1 MTPAASEAAF
11 ALEELLPYRL
21 SVVTN
26 RSSRLFAR
34 RYSEAF
40 GLSIPEWR
48 VLAVVGRF
56 GGLSASAVAERT
68 AMDKVKVSRAVR
80 GLLDRGLLARTEDD
94 ADRRVQRLGMS
105 AEGGRVHARIVPLA
119 RAWKPSW
126 ALEAK
131 LLAASPPPTA
141 PRCTGCSTAW
151 ICG

>member
-26 RSSRLFAR
+26 RSSRLFAWC
-34 RYSEAF
+34 YSEAF

-68 AMDKVKVSRAVR
+68 AMDKVMVTRAVR

-94 ADRRVQRLGMS
+94 ADRRCS
-105 AEGGRVHARIVPLA
+105 D
-119 RAWKPSW
+119 W
-126 ALEAK
+126 A
-131 LLAASPPPTA
+131 
-141 PRCTGCSTAW
+141 
-151 ICG
+151 